1 MYIKC
6 KVCANC
12 NYCSADAWGCN
23 FSVDMRRLIETAHE
37 LEASNHIEFGD
48 ALRAIDICLK
58 NGGQI

>member
-6 KVCANC
+6 KVCTNC
-12 NYCSADAWGCN
+12 DCCNADAWGCN
-23 FSVDMRRLIETAHE
+23 FTIDVHRLIETAHE
-37 LEASNHIEFGD
+37 LEISNRIEVGD